1 MVEGGIGETGD
12 KGIGGRLGDRVREE
26 IVGRVG
32 KTIGGGIGERADEGI
47 GRRFGDRVGEEHGG
61 SRVSRE
67 IGEGSVSQMQV
78 TSLDM
83 REEVGEGSWGLVR
96 QC

>member
-12 KGIGGRLGDRVREE
+12 EGIGRSLSDRVREE
-26 IVGRVG
+26 IVRRVG
-32 KTIGGGIGERADEGI
+32 ERIGGGIDERADEGI
-47 GRRFGDRVGEEHGG
+47 GRRFGDKADEEVGGRVN
-61 SRVSRE
+61 RE
-67 IGEGSVSQMQV
+67 IVEGSVIQMKV